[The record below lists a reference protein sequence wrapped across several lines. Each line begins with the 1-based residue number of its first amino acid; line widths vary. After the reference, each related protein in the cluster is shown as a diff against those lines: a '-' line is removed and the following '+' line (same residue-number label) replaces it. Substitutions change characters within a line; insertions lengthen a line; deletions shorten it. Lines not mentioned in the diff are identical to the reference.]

1 MNNPAQE
8 ADHKRRSPIRQ
19 WLHEHRARISLVLR
33 VLTAVILMGIVLSLL
48 GGNWDEFIDVDWRL
62 IAVAYG
68 LVMLSTVVKALRWS
82 LLVRQ
87 SRMDVSFL
95 HLLGTYLVGA
105 FFSTVLPTSVGGD
118 AVRAV
123 DTANHTGRPAD
134 ATLSVLIERGIGLLV
149 VVGSGSIFA
158 LFLEPGKVPT
168 IFLMVVHLMFVG
180 GMVGL
185 VLLWRGWFMDPI
197 AATLTRLHLYKWERK
212 VRQMQGVL
220 SGHLGRPG
228 VLFSIFLLSMV
239 AHALTIAATYIVL
252 DAVTDPI
259 PLVAFVP
266 VIALTTVA
274 ELLPIS
280 VAAVG
285 VKESAYVFFL
295 GLVNVGSTN
304 ATVVALI
311 MRGLTLA
318 RALVG
323 GVVFFVRQS
332 RRKEKQEGS
341 PPPPNRPASARRVE
355 GEHPP
360 SLEQLEMATAGDF
373 LPDEWPVQLP
383 TP

>member
-1 MNNPAQE
+1 MNNPAQMP
-8 ADHKRRSPIRQ
+8 DHKRRSPIRS
-19 WLHEHRARISLVLR
+19 WLHEHRSRISLALR
-33 VLTAVILMGIVLSLL
+33 VFTAVILMGIVISLL

-62 IAVAYG
+62 IATAYV

-87 SRMDVSFL
+87 RRLDVSFW

-118 AVRAV
+118 AVRAM

-168 IFLMVVHLMFVG
+168 IFLLVVHVLFVG

-197 AATLTRLHLYKWERK
+197 AATLTRLHLYKWERQ
-212 VRQMQGVL
+212 VRRMQKAL

-228 VLFSIFLLSMV
+228 VLLSVFSLSIV

-266 VIALTTVA
+266 MIALTTVA

-304 ATVVALI
+304 ATIVALI

-332 RRKEKQEGS
+332 RRKEEPEGT
-341 PPPPNRPASARRVE
+341 PPPPSQPVSAQPPE
-355 GEHPP
+355 EKPP
-360 SLEQLEMATAGDF
+360 SSLEPVEVVNAGDF